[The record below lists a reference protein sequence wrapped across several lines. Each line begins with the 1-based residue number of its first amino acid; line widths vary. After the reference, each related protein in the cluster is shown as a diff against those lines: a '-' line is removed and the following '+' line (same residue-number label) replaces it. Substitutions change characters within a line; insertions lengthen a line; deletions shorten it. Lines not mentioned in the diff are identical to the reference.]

1 MKKKR
6 DSFWG
11 DMMSGANGGI
21 SSKRVIGGFI
31 LMVMLLIIVISVFR
45 DSESAWLTE
54 AIITMLV
61 GAFSLLGIG
70 VFEKK
75 LPDEHDNND
84 DLGEI

>member
-6 DSFWG
+6 DSFWS

-31 LMVMLLIIVISVFR
+31 LMVMLLIIVIAVFR
-45 DSESAWLTE
+45 DAESAWLTE

-75 LPDEHDNND
+75 RPDDHSDNN